1 MHLKF
6 SLILLFLY
14 FFSIGVYAQTTIPLI
29 IQDQGVPV
37 PEVLVYSTDKLRS
50 AHSDHEGVIHWTLR
64 NLPDTLHLSHLGY
77 LDQTF
82 IIQPSFFTGSPL
94 KIVLRQKITELEVAH
109 IESSWVKPNSMVV
122 QSTLNEEEI
131 DAKFLV
137 QDIPYILQHFPSTV
151 TTSDAG
157 NGIGYTSIRIRGLD
171 PTQINVMIN
180 GVPLNDAESQ
190 AVFWVDLPDLIA
202 SASDIQVQR
211 GIGLSGAG
219 QVAFGSSVLINTN
232 KLNTKPYVQLES
244 AAGSFSTFKN
254 SLQFNSGMLGRKWN
268 FGGRISQIQSAGFIE
283 RAKSKLRSGSLSMSY
298 ISPVRSVRFFLFD
311 GLERT
316 YQAWYGMPIQY
327 ADLAS
332 KRRFNP
338 AGTEKSGEPY
348 ENQIDHYRQ
357 THFQLLH
364 KELFGPSWALNNTL
378 HFTPGNGFYEEY
390 KADQEPQ
397 EYGLQGSDAISLV
410 RKRNLKNYFFGSIH
424 SANYQSQGIELNTG
438 LAWNGYLGTHFGQV
452 VQINDLAWDHAS
464 DYYRNEAAKWSAM
477 AFGKLNWKFQKWTL
491 VTDLQYR
498 WINYKYLP
506 ELGKAPSIMKVNHQ
520 FFNPKLGLSLDLNP
534 DFQLFGFSGLAH
546 REPNRNDYVRA
557 DQILPKP
564 ERLWDNELGARWHT
578 KQLQIEQNFYY
589 MLYKNQ
595 LIPTGKLNDVGAYIR
610 SNVERSFRLGSES
623 SLTWSPNKWQIQGN
637 LNMSRNRTAIY
648 NEYVDNWVS
657 GIQETNTYSQQPIA
671 FSPSTVANL
680 SVEYKLVDRQRA
692 EKQQI
697 LYLEL
702 AGQVIGRQFLDGTGQ
717 AASALPGYHLT
728 QLAVR
733 CHLKAA
739 GRLGLDFRVQINNLF
754 NERYEANGWIYRF
767 RSTEYNPVPDDPF
780 AAAEGSGVY
789 HLKGLY
795 PQAGRNLM
803 LSCRIKFGEAQD

>member
-1 MHLKF
+1 MRLKYF
-6 SLILLFLY
+6 VVLFLY
-14 FFSIGVYAQTTIPLI
+14 FLCGRVDAQEYITLI
-29 IQDQGVPV
+29 ILGQGVPV
-37 PEVLVYSTDKLRS
+37 PEVLVYSADKSRS
-50 AHSDHEGVIHWTLR
+50 ARSDKEGIIHWNAR

-77 LDQTF
+77 LDQSF
-82 IIQPSFFTGSPL
+82 IIQSSFFTGSPL
-94 KIVLRQKITELEVAH
+94 KIALRQKIIELAAAQ
-109 IESSWVKPNSMVV
+109 IEANWVKPNSMVV

-151 TTSDAG
+151 STSDAG

-190 AVFWVDLPDLIA
+190 SVFWVDLPDLIA

-232 KLNTKPYVQLES
+232 KLSSKPFIQLES

-254 SLQFNSGMLGRKWN
+254 SLQFNSGMLYRKWN

-283 RAKSKLRSGSLSMSY
+283 RAKSKLWSGSFSMSY
-298 ISPVRSVRFFLFD
+298 ISPVRSIRFFLFD

-327 ADLAS
+327 TDLPA

-348 ENQIDHYRQ
+348 ENQVDHYRQ

-364 KELFGPSWALNNTL
+364 KELAGPFWTLNNTL

-397 EYGLQGSDAISLV
+397 EYGLQGTDAISLV
-410 RKRNLKNYFFGSIH
+410 RKRNLNNYFFGSIH
-424 SANYQSQGIELNTG
+424 SANYQSQGIELNSG
-438 LAWNGYLGTHFGQV
+438 LAWNGYLGRHFGQV
-452 VQINDLAWDHAS
+452 VQINDLPWDPTS
-464 DYYRNEAAKWSAM
+464 DYYHDEASKWSAM
-477 AFGKLNWKFQKWTL
+477 AFGTLNWKFQNWTL

-498 WINYKYLP
+498 WMVYRYLP
-506 ELGKAPSIMKVNHQ
+506 ELGTAPATMKVSHQ

-534 DFQLFGFSGLAH
+534 DFQMFGFSGLAH

-564 ERLWDNELGARWHT
+564 ERLWDNELGARWQT
-578 KQLQIEQNFYY
+578 KQLQIEQNLYY

-610 SNVERSFRLGSES
+610 SNVERSYRFGTES
-623 SLTWSPNKWQIQGN
+623 IITWKPNKWQIQGN
-637 LNMSRNRTAIY
+637 LNVSRNRTIIY
-648 NEYVDNWVS
+648 NEYVDNWDS
-657 GIQETNTYSQQPIA
+657 GLQETNRYYQQPIA
-671 FSPSTVANL
+671 FSPSMVANL
-680 SVEYKLVDRQRA
+680 SVEYELLDRQRA
-692 EKQQI
+692 KQQQI

-702 AGQVIGRQFLDGTGQ
+702 AGQVVGRQFLDGTGV
-717 AASALPGYHLT
+717 AASALPGYQLT

-739 GRLGLDFRVQINNLF
+739 GRLGLDLRFQINNIF

-767 RSTEYNPVPDDPF
+767 KSKDYNPVPDDPF
-780 AAAEGSGVY
+780 AAAEGAGLY
-789 HLKGLY
+789 HLKGIY

-803 LSCRIKFGEAQD
+803 ISCRIKFGEGQE